1 MRHYV
6 PHDGNWT
13 EADSDAVNPP
23 YVKVD
28 EDTATL
34 YLIGEADAPVQLTGA
49 PIDPDADTIHTLM
62 NVDAALRRSAP
73 LCAIYV
79 RGADLDLEDRRSTD
93 APSSHAEALD
103 QLRSALDEIMIPVY
117 IDDAVE
123 KMSETVD
130 GLIALHTV
138 QHDDGRDAPH
148 TYFRIAGF
156 EDGDLLFEE
165 ESGTL

>member
-1 MRHYV
+1 MSHYV
-6 PHDGNWT
+6 FRNGDWT
-13 EADSDAVNPP
+13 EADSDAVDPP
-23 YVKVD
+23 YVEVD

-34 YLIGEADAPVQLTGA
+34 YFVGEPDASVRLAGAPV
-49 PIDPDADTIHTLM
+49 DPDADTIHTLM
-62 NVDAALRRSAP
+62 TVDAALRRSAP
-73 LCAIYV
+73 LCALYV
-79 RGADLDLEDRRSTD
+79 RGTDLDLEDRRSAD

-148 TYFRIAGF
+148 TYFRIAVF

-165 ESGTL
+165 EAGTL